1 MLNHWTPQKTET
13 PKDDVERMVTQ
24 PAIDPNSRAIRL
36 PGSPPPEFPVSGL
49 RFPQVAPQP
58 AAKPAATVPQENRP
72 SGKLTVWNVMQ
83 AIPDSIGSFD
93 YIAKKMNVPRMELR
107 RFVKQHP
114 ELQEAIDD
122 EMLNARE
129 QLQRKAYE
137 DAYEGDAQARQ
148 DFFKMVGGYFE
159 KREKADGDG
168 EEKMRVVIHMTERE
182 ESQFPVLGAD
192 GELTSCPFDDGE
204 SGSSSSSDE
213 EESSSED
220 D

>member
-1 MLNHWTPQKTET
+1 MQNHWMPEPLSTSQK
-13 PKDDVERMVTQ
+13 
-24 PAIDPNSRAIRL
+24 S
-36 PGSPPPEFPVSGL
+36 FL
-49 RFPQVAPQP
+49 RFPNVQPPPQVP
-58 AAKPAATVPQENRP
+58 AQRNASPQEIRP
-72 SGKLTVWNVMQ
+72 AGKLTVWNVMQ

-137 DAYEGDAQARQ
+137 DAYDGDAQARQ

-159 KREKADGDG
+159 KREKAEGDG
-168 EEKMRVVIHMTERE
+168 EEKMRVVIHMTERD

-192 GELTSCPFDDGE
+192 GELSPCPFGNGD
-204 SGSSSSSDE
+204 SGSSSSSSSNEDEADVDE
-213 EESSSED
+213 ETD